1 MKDFF
6 DLVFVGNKKRSAR
19 LDLGNNIEISVIGG
33 EGCYGNGE
41 THFEIAFF
49 YRGKLAPIDLYDDV
63 LGWQSKEEVS
73 HYMELAQRDGVEWI
87 RSLEARRE
95 QVSYEYS

>member
-1 MKDFF
+1 MKTFL
-6 DLVFVGNKKRSAR
+6 DLVFEGNKKRSAR

-33 EGCYGNGE
+33 VGCYGNGE

-49 YRGKLAPIDLYDDV
+49 YQDKLVPLDLYDDV
-63 LGWQSKEEVS
+63 LGWQSPKEVS
-73 HYMELAQRDGVEWI
+73 HHMELAQRDGVAWV
-87 RSLEARRE
+87 RSLEAKRE